1 DGEKTALTKNEIHAI
16 ELLLSNRGQIIPYE
30 TFSQVLDE
38 EMSDGA
44 LKNLILRLRKKMGDD
59 TAIRNLAKIGYTLF

>member
-1 DGEKTALTKNEIHAI
+1 LTKNEIYAI
-16 ELLLSNRGQIIPYE
+16 ELLLSHRGQIIQYA

-59 TAIRNLAKIGYTLF
+59 TNLRNLAKIGYSLT

>member
-1 DGEKTALTKNEIHAI
+1 VNNIILTKNEIYAI
-16 ELLLSNRGQIIPYE
+16 ELLLVNRGQVISYE
-30 TFSQVLDE
+30 AFSHGLQE

-59 TAIRNLAKIGYTLF
+59 SNLRNLAKIGYTLI